1 MLCEVAWAIAAHRN
15 MYLSSWYWK
24 MKQRK
29 GSKKAI
35 IALAH
40 KLLVIIYTML
50 KTNSTFSEQ
59 CFEIRKAKSENKRVS
74 IMIHELVQLGFE
86 VKNIQN

>member
-1 MLCEVAWAIAAHRN
+1 MLCEVAWVIAGHRN

-35 IALAH
+35 IALAR

-50 KTNSTFSEQ
+50 KTDSSFNEQ
-59 CFEIRKAKSENKRVS
+59 CFETRKTQSQRKRIS
-74 IMIHELVQLGFE
+74 KLILELAQLGYE
-86 VKNIQN
+86 VKSITA